1 MVAPVVENNDV
12 HEEVINQVES
22 VLSEIGDSS
31 NLIAPVT
38 PAAEVEEP
46 QQEIQEEAIPAQPVV
61 AE

>member
-12 HEEVINQVES
+12 HEEVINLVES
-22 VLSEIGDSS
+22 VLSDIGDAS
-31 NLIAPVT
+31 NLVSPVT